1 MGFQSRECRLLLL
14 AVVAAFPAV
23 SALAQENSAAVLT
36 PQEII
41 QRVRAHNRDREQR
54 LESYSVRRRYHLW
67 NEVTNKRSELEVE
80 MTFRPPGE
88 IEFRQLR
95 QSGSAFLARRVFG
108 GMMEAEKQAFAEEN
122 RPRAAL
128 SEDNYTFAP
137 AGEEVLNG
145 RRAYILEAKPKRKD
159 TYLIEGKVWIDAE
172 DFAVVKIAGRP
183 AKKPS
188 IWTRR
193 VDLVRAYRKVGPF
206 WFADRLETISE
217 VLIFGQTRVGIE
229 SGDYQVRLRRLTS
242 AASPH

>member
-1 MGFQSRECRLLLL
+1 MEFQGRECRLLLL
-14 AVVAAFPAV
+14 AVVAALPTAFV
-23 SALAQENSAAVLT
+23 LAQESTSATLT
-36 PQEII
+36 PQQII

-108 GMMEAEKQAFAEEN
+108 GMMDAEKQAFAEEN

-145 RRAYILEAKPKRKD
+145 RRTYLLEAKPKRKD

-172 DFAVVKIAGRP
+172 DFAVVKVAGRP

-188 IWTRR
+188 IWTRK
-193 VDLVRAYRKVGPF
+193 VDIVRAYRKVGPF

-217 VLIFGQTRVGIE
+217 VLLFGQTRVGIE
-229 SGDYQVRLRRLTS
+229 SGDYQVRLRPLAT
-242 AASPH
+242 AANPQ